1 VQYATPPLVENTE
14 LVGPI
19 ALKLYAATTDTDIH
33 WIVSLLEI
41 DADGKERLVTKGWLR
56 GSHRELDMKQ
66 SKPWEPIHKHTKSEP
81 LTPGEIYEFDIKLI
95 STGILFKAGSR
106 IALKIRCVDDEPT
119 NPLELAATG
128 SIHRTAVAR
137 VTVFH
142 NEDYPSYLLLP
153 VTKGNILNTF
163 MSGGKYPG

>member
-1 VQYATPPLVENTE
+1 V
-14 LVGPI
+14 
-19 ALKLYAATTDTDIH
+19 H

-41 DADGKERLVTKGWLR
+41 DADGRERLLTKGWLR

-66 SKPWEPIHKHTKSEP
+66 SKPWEPIHTHTKSEP
-81 LTPGEIYEFDIKLI
+81 LVPGEIVEFDIKLI
-95 STGILFKAGSR
+95 PTGMLFKAGSR

-142 NEDYPSYLLLP
+142 NEDYPSCLLLP

-163 MSGGKYPG
+163 LSGGKYPGQ